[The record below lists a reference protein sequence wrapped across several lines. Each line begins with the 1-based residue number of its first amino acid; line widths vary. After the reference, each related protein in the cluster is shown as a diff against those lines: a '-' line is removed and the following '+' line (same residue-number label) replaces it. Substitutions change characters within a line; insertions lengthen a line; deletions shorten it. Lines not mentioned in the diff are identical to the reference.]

1 MKLILSKVDKG
12 TRIYYSYGYRVVS
25 NLVTGKY
32 KYDLRIPLMLFE
44 DGTALAINS
53 TVYTTEREA
62 REELKEF
69 LELNIRVDENKLEE
83 LKNNIDIMKSYYEEN
98 KKGLENC

>member
-12 TRIYYSYGYRVVS
+12 TRIYYSYGYRVVG
-25 NLVTGKY
+25 NLITDKY

-62 REELKEF
+62 REELK
-69 LELNIRVDENKLEE
+69 
-83 LKNNIDIMKSYYEEN
+83 NNIDIMKSYYEEN

>member
-1 MKLILSKVDKG
+1 MV
-12 TRIYYSYGYRVVS
+12 
-25 NLVTGKY
+25 
-32 KYDLRIPLMLFE
+32 
-44 DGTALAINS
+44 LAINS